1 MSIIG
6 ATLYETE
13 KSAAK
18 TLHEV
23 LMEYLYKY
31 PQQDVKAID
40 NLFEKDMQEYKIFL
54 KNLSVK
60 TISEEDPTSHL
71 QDDIDECIKLLSNFC
86 IDHTTSMKK
95 LSGMLFC
102 LASIMS
108 PDYNVK
114 NLEGPI
120 PKILP
125 GTYGVK
131 LVTSKAL
138 FTKVKTSWIF
148 ELNIVTI
155 VPNER
160 FGQL

>member
-1 MSIIG
+1 M
-6 ATLYETE
+6 YETE

-23 LMEYLYKY
+23 LMEYFYKY

-95 LSGMLFC
+95 LSGMLYC

-138 FTKVKTSWIF
+138 FTKVKTS
-148 ELNIVTI
+148 
-155 VPNER
+155 
-160 FGQL
+160 